1 MRLAVSQVKA
11 PITPTNT
18 AISTA
23 SHQWKRHASSMA
35 QLTPMGVVT
44 NKIGFAIRMGSS
56 ASAFSFRGGKQEL
69 APPATA
75 FGIR

>member
-1 MRLAVSQVKA
+1 MRLTVSQVKA
-11 PITPTNT
+11 PITLTST

-44 NKIGFAIRMGSS
+44 NKIGFAMRMGSFLS
-56 ASAFSFRGGKQEL
+56 E
-69 APPATA
+69 
-75 FGIR
+75 